1 MLCVLIYINIK
12 FSYVELRIK
21 YKLYDFYSRVPI
33 SILMALG
40 SVHHFLIEE
49 RQRMKVG
56 LILETGEAR
65 EVHHICVLLGYGAD
79 GICPYL
85 VFEMAQ
91 NLRADYVL
99 DESMTDHVI
108 FKVKIYNTYYL
119 FN

>member
-1 MLCVLIYINIK
+1 
-12 FSYVELRIK
+12 
-21 YKLYDFYSRVPI
+21 
-33 SILMALG
+33 MALG
-40 SVHHFLIEE
+40 AVHHHLIEE

-91 NLRADYVL
+91 NLRADFVL
-99 DESMTDHVI
+99 DKTNTDDFI
-108 FKVKIYNTYYL
+108 FKVCIFYYSIKSLNL
-119 FN
+119 FRDVL